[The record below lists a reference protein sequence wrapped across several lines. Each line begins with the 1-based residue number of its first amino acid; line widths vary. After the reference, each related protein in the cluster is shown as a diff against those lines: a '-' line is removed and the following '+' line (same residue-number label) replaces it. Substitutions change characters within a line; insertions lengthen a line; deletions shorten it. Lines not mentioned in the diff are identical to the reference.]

1 MKNLQEMSLQEMRET
16 EGGFLVAFFLGFT
29 VGVIAILIKEAIENL

>member
-16 EGGFLVAFFLGFT
+16 EGGFWGFLAGALFALVT
-29 VGVIAILIKEAIENL
+29 WIIYDCVSE